1 VSIDDPYLVL
11 GVDPGA
17 RPDELAAAYREQAKR
32 WHPDRNAGAESERR
46 MAQVNAAYDLLRAGG
61 GAVAPTARPE
71 AKAAASKGSWLSAV
85 IRRALGQELLEA
97 LERGEEVRWVT
108 PTATWASARALLVV
122 TDRRLLWLL
131 DDAVTAR
138 VHWLRLSRIASIR
151 SQLRRPRRRVATLR
165 VESDDG
171 RKLAFAEL
179 RPPTA
184 DAIVRAVSPSLGRS
198 SGSARRSRRSPS
210 SAA

>member
-1 VSIDDPYLVL
+1 MDDPYAVL
-11 GVDPGA
+11 GVEPGA

-46 MAQVNAAYDLLRAGG
+46 MAQVNAAYDLLRVGG
-61 GAVAPTARPE
+61 GAPAPSARPE
-71 AKAAASKGSWLSAV
+71 PKSPSGRGSWLSGAV
-85 IRRALGQELLEA
+85 RRALGRELLEA
-97 LERGEEVRWVT
+97 LEPGEEVRWVT

-131 DDAVTAR
+131 DDVVTAR
-138 VHWLRLSRIASIR
+138 VQSLKLSRIASIR
-151 SQLRRPRRRVATLR
+151 AHPRRPRRRVATLR

-171 RKLAFAEL
+171 RRYAFAEL

-184 DAIVRAVSPSLGRS
+184 DAIVRAVSPSPGRS
-198 SGSARRSRRSPS
+198 
-210 SAA
+210 